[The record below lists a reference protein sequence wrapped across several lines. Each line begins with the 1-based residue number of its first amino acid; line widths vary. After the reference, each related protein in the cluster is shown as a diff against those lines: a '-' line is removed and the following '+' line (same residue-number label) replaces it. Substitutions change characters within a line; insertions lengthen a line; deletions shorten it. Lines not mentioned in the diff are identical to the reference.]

1 MIITIVTKLVNKP
14 VCAGAERKYN
24 VSSLVTTSVWYFW
37 LAGHNL
43 CGVAASLR
51 SRPLRSLLASLK
63 PHSAQTS
70 LRSNLTPLTPHSAQT
85 SLRSNLTPL
94 KPHPA
99 HTSLRSHLTPLTLHS
114 DHTSLR
120 SHLTPITPQFDH
132 LTPITP
138 PPYLGYFF
146 HNPCDLCVNPLHPCI
161 LVGRV
166 LPVLLNFRAVPRR
179 H

>member
-24 VSSLVTTSVWYFW
+24 VSSLVTTSVWYSRWSQFVW
-37 LAGHNL
+37 CCCFASLA
-43 CGVAASLR
+43 AASLTAR
-51 SRPLRSLLASLK
+51 FDK

-70 LRSNLTPLTPHSAQT
+70 LRSNLTPLTPHSAHT
-85 SLRSNLTPL
+85 SLRAHLTPL
-94 KPHPA
+94 KPHSA
-99 HTSLRSHLTPLTLHS
+99 QTSPRSHLTPLTPHS
-114 DHTSLR
+114 AHTSLR

>member
-1 MIITIVTKLVNKP
+1 MVF
-14 VCAGAERKYN
+14 
-24 VSSLVTTSVWYFW
+24 SLVTICVVLLLRFARGRFAHCSLRQT
-37 LAGHNL
+37 
-43 CGVAASLR
+43 SLR
-51 SRPLRSLLASLK
+51 SNLTPLK
-63 PHSAQTS
+63 PHSAHTS
-70 LRSNLTPLTPHSAQT
+70 LRSNLTPLTPHSAHT
-85 SLRSNLTPL
+85 SLRAHLTPL
-94 KPHPA
+94 KPHSA
-99 HTSLRSHLTPLTLHS
+99 QTSPRSHLTPLTPHS
-114 DHTSLR
+114 AHTSLR